1 MLWKGQGFMR
11 AFIAMSG
18 GVDSSAAAQI
28 MKARGY
34 ECVGCTMKLFAPS
47 DLKPVETG
55 LASEAGTAEG
65 KNDEDALFIMGR
77 QTLNFIDLSSESLF
91 SFQSLPVL
99 IKSLFHL
106 SQGLN
111 LTETVFIG

>member
-1 MLWKGQGFMR
+1 MR

-65 KNDEDALFIMGR
+65 KNDDDRGKSNTDAIEEARSVTQKIGIPYHILHCEEQFREHVI
-77 QTLNFIDLSSESLF
+77 LPFIDSY
-91 SFQSLPVL
+91 
-99 IKSLFHL
+99 
-106 SQGLN
+106 
-111 LTETVFIG
+111 